1 MKALILNSG
10 MGTRMG
16 KLTEQS
22 PKCTV
27 KLTSNLTIL
36 DLQLQNLSS
45 CGIEDVVI
53 TTGPFADIIKHHLES
68 HYPHINFT
76 FVHNPN
82 YQTTN
87 YIYSIALASD
97 FLQNSDLLLVH
108 GDLVFEKELLE
119 MMLKQKYSC
128 VAIDTQAPLPQKDF
142 KAVIENNK
150 IQKIGIEFFENAVM
164 AQPLYS
170 IQQKNWLYW
179 LNQIQQFCKQNNR
192 NVYAENALNEV
203 SDKVEL
209 HPFDIHKWV
218 CMEIDNLDDLKNVQT
233 LIKRE
238 ILKL

>member
-1 MKALILNSG
+1 
-10 MGTRMG
+10 
-16 KLTEQS
+16 
-22 PKCTV
+22 
-27 KLTSNLTIL
+27 
-36 DLQLQNLSS
+36 
-45 CGIEDVVI
+45 
-53 TTGPFADIIKHHLES
+53 
-68 HYPHINFT
+68 
-76 FVHNPN
+76 
-82 YQTTN
+82 
-87 YIYSIALASD
+87 
-97 FLQNSDLLLVH
+97 
-108 GDLVFEKELLE
+108 

>member
-10 MGTRMG
+10 TGTRMG

-22 PKCTV
+22 PKCMV

-45 CGIEDVVI
+45 CGIEDIVI
-53 TTGPFADIIKHHLES
+53 TTGPFADILKHHLQN

-76 FVHNPN
+76 FVHNPD
-82 YQTTN
+82 YPTTN

-97 FLQNSDLLLVH
+97 VLQNSDLLLVH

-142 KAVIENNK
+142 KAVIKNNK
-150 IQKIGIEFFENAVM
+150 IQKIGIEFFEGAVM

-179 LNQIQQFCKQNNR
+179 LNQIQQFCEQNNR

-209 HPFDIHKWV
+209 YPFDIHKWV

>member
-1 MKALILNSG
+1 
-10 MGTRMG
+10 
-16 KLTEQS
+16 
-22 PKCTV
+22 
-27 KLTSNLTIL
+27 
-36 DLQLQNLSS
+36 
-45 CGIEDVVI
+45 
-53 TTGPFADIIKHHLES
+53 
-68 HYPHINFT
+68 
-76 FVHNPN
+76 
-82 YQTTN
+82 
-87 YIYSIALASD
+87 
-97 FLQNSDLLLVH
+97 
-108 GDLVFEKELLE
+108 
-119 MMLKQKYSC
+119 
-128 VAIDTQAPLPQKDF
+128 
-142 KAVIENNK
+142 
-150 IQKIGIEFFENAVM
+150 M